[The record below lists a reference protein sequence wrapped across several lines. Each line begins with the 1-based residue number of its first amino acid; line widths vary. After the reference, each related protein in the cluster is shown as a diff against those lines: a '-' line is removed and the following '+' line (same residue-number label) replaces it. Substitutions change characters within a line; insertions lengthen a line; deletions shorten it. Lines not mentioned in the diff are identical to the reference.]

1 MLAVHK
7 ARSRVRDAAARLLR
21 QNGFRLFIQTFTCP
35 GPKIAPS
42 GRDLPQHRT
51 DNEPSQTNRP
61 LGFELET
68 GLPPERLRGWQRG
81 TNVWRSAIK

>member
-1 MLAVHK
+1 VLAVHK

-21 QNGFRLFIQTFTCP
+21 QNGFRFFIQTFTCP

-51 DNEPSQTNRP
+51 DNEPVKQIGLSV
-61 LGFELET
+61 LKLET
-68 GLPPERLRGWQRG
+68 GLPPSTSVVGSEEQMFG
-81 TNVWRSAIK
+81 VE